1 MNWYEKYKV
10 GQKVKVVKKVESWG
24 YPDYWYGATW
34 ARAMNETIGNVY
46 KIVGID
52 KKIGI
57 RLLTK
62 SESLSSL
69 KYNYWYPV
77 ESLAD
82 VKVKGEQL
90 YFDYND

>member
-1 MNWYEKYKV
+1 MNWCEKYKV
-10 GQKVKVVKKVESWG
+10 GQKVKVVKKVKSWG
-24 YPDYWYGATW
+24 GPMYSYGAHW
-34 ARAMNETIGNVY
+34 PQAMNETIGNVY
-46 KIVGID
+46 EIVEID
-52 KKIGI
+52 KKTGI

-62 SESLSSL
+62 SESLNSL
-69 KYNYWYPV
+69 RYNYWYPV